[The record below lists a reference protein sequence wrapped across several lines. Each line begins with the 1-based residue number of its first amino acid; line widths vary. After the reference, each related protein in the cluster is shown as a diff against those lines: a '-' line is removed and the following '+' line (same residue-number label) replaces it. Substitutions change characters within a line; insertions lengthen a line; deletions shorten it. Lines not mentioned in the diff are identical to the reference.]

1 MRALILIVIA
11 LLAVSALAEPR
22 QPISNDGRPSFEAAT
37 VKPVPQGRALLGG
50 MVSDATGLKGRYT
63 MDLDDQ
69 FPPRVPQI
77 RERRQISRGQ
87 L

>member
-1 MRALILIVIA
+1 
-11 LLAVSALAEPR
+11 
-22 QPISNDGRPSFEAAT
+22 
-37 VKPVPQGRALLGG
+37 

-69 FPPRVPQI
+69 FPRRVPRI

>member
-37 VKPVPQGRALLGG
+37 VKPVPQVA
-50 MVSDATGLKGRYT
+50 RYWAAW
-63 MDLDDQ
+63 
-69 FPPRVPQI
+69 
-77 RERRQISRGQ
+77 
-87 L
+87 